1 MARDENSH
9 VTFADCEKIIK
20 EMPRMRDGREMYF
33 NCYPENHPKR
43 DEIIQEAIEEEICL
57 LDNTMFRYLS
67 DDRYSLEFRI
77 ALAEKAMEFFNFV
90 YDDGNYGRIWRVM
103 LYNHGY
109 LGMRYYELSDT
120 KNALENFRKMSEI
133 AAKFDS
139 MDRISVMHSVMFE
152 GKEFDK
158 HTLGSTYIAKMQ
170 VKELLTEKYP
180 LSDEFK
186 STPEFKEI
194 LSKLE

>member
-1 MARDENSH
+1 M
-9 VTFADCEKIIK
+9 I
-20 EMPRMRDGREMYF
+20 
-33 NCYPENHPKR
+33 
-43 DEIIQEAIEEEICL
+43 
-57 LDNTMFRYLS
+57 

-77 ALAEKAMEFFNFV
+77 ALAEQAMEFFNFV

-120 KNALENFRKMSEI
+120 KNALENFRKMAELAI
-133 AAKFDS
+133 KFDS

-152 GKEFDK
+152 GKEFNK

-186 STPEFKEI
+186 STPEFEEI
-194 LSKLE
+194 LSMLE

>member
-1 MARDENSH
+1 
-9 VTFADCEKIIK
+9 
-20 EMPRMRDGREMYF
+20 
-33 NCYPENHPKR
+33 
-43 DEIIQEAIEEEICL
+43 
-57 LDNTMFRYLS
+57 
-67 DDRYSLEFRI
+67 
-77 ALAEKAMEFFNFV
+77 MEFFNIV

-139 MDRISVMHSVMFE
+139 LDRISVMHSVMFE

-186 STPEFKEI
+186 ECAEFKGI
-194 LSKLE
+194 IRTLS